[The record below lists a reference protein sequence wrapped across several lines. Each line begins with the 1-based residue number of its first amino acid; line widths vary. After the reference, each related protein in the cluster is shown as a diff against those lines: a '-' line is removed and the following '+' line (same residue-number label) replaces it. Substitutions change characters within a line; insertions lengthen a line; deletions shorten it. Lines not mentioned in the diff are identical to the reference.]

1 MDSPLRSRIQNTID
15 LNQPGRQIGD
25 LLVKWSDNERPLGFY
40 PTPIICLSN
49 GSGPTVMLTG
59 GIHGDEF
66 EGPAALMRIINQV
79 SVDDIQGRLIVIPA
93 ANSLAVAKSSRISP
107 LDHINMNRVFP
118 GDPDGALT
126 AMLADYIEHH
136 LMPQCDA
143 VIDLHSGGKGSVF
156 VPCALTEL
164 EPGSELRLKN
174 LQLARKFGAP
184 WLWLCGA
191 QNDGR
196 SVNGAAARQNIS
208 MIAVEL
214 GGGGGC
220 DPAMADF
227 AEQGIRRC
235 LNHLGLLADDGI
247 EPGAQQLVVVELVA
261 HKQPVTAPASGL
273 FDRAFSC
280 GDRVSAGQH
289 AGWLHHPNEP
299 DRHSSAVQFRDDGIV
314 LAHNNKGM
322 VERAEVLA
330 LVTQPVSDDDKRI
343 RE

>member
-1 MDSPLRSRIQNTID
+1 MDGLYQSRIQNTVD

-59 GIHGDEF
+59 GVHGDEF
-66 EGPAALMRIINQV
+66 EGPAALMRIINQI
-79 SVDDIQGRLIVIPA
+79 SVDEIQGRLIVIPA
-93 ANSLAVAKSSRISP
+93 ANSLAITKSSRISP

-118 GDPDGALT
+118 GDHDGALT

-156 VPCALTEL
+156 VPCVLTEL
-164 EPGSELRLKN
+164 EISSELRLKN
-174 LQLARKFGAP
+174 LQLAQEFGAP
-184 WLWLCGA
+184 WLWVSGS
-191 QNDGR
+191 QNDTR
-196 SVNGAAARQNIS
+196 SVNAAATRQNIS

-220 DPAMADF
+220 DPAMTDF

-235 LNHLGLLADDGI
+235 LNHLGLLALDVT
-247 EPGAQQLVVVELVA
+247 EPGAQQPTIVELVA
-261 HKQPVTAPASGL
+261 HRQPVTAPASGL

-280 GDRVSAGQH
+280 GDQVSAGQH
-289 AGWLHHPNEP
+289 AGWLHFTGEP
-299 DRHSSAVQFRDDGIV
+299 GRPSSAIQFRDAGFV
-314 LAHNNKGM
+314 LAHSNKGM

-330 LVTQPVSDDDKRI
+330 LIAQPVSGDDKRI

>member
-25 LLVKWSDNERPLGFY
+25 LLVNWSDNERPLGFY

-126 AMLADYIEHH
+126 AMLADYMEHH

-299 DRHSSAVQFRDDGIV
+299 DRQSSAVQFRDDGIV

>member
-1 MDSPLRSRIQNTID
+1 MRSRIQNTID
-15 LNQPGRQIGD
+15 LNRSGRQVGD
-25 LLVKWSDNERPLGFY
+25 LLAKWSDNERPLGFY
-40 PTPIICLSN
+40 PTPIICLLN

-59 GIHGDEF
+59 GVHGDEF

-93 ANSLAVAKSSRISP
+93 ANSQAVAKSSRISS
-107 LDHINMNRVFP
+107 LDHINMNRAFP
-118 GDPDGALT
+118 GDRDGALT
-126 AMLADYIEHH
+126 AMLADYIERH

-156 VPCALTEL
+156 VPCVLAEL
-164 EPGSELRLKN
+164 EPGSETRLKN

-184 WLWLCGA
+184 WLWVSGT
-191 QNDGR
+191 QNDDR
-196 SVNGAAARQNIS
+196 SVNAAATRQNVP

-220 DPAMADF
+220 DPAMTDF
-227 AEQGIRRC
+227 AGQGIRRC
-235 LNHLGLLADDGI
+235 LDHLGLLADDGI
-247 EPGAQQLVVVELVA
+247 EPGAQQPAIVELVA
-261 HKQPVTAPASGL
+261 YRQPVIAPASGL

-299 DRHSSAVQFRDDGIV
+299 GRPSSALRFRDDGIV
-314 LAHNNKGM
+314 LAHSNKGM

-330 LVTQPVSDDDKRI
+330 LIAQPISGDDERL